1 MNYSDC
7 SLSILLEISPFLQ
20 AGFIV
25 PAIGMIILLVVSALI
40 SGSEVA
46 FFSMKPV
53 DLEELRMSSEPSSER
68 IISLLE
74 MPDRNIGSRNLLAT
88 ILVVNNLVNIVIILL
103 STSVVSTLVP
113 PGSLSPLLEAIIHIA
128 TVTFLIVLF
137 GEVIPKVYATNYGMK
152 LAKIMSLP
160 LQISQRIFWVLWKPL
175 VSLGGLLDKRN
186 PQSGNNISVEE
197 LGHALQLTDSA
208 QRSSEEK
215 RILEGII
222 TFGTKDVKQI
232 MTSRVDM
239 EALPTDF
246 SFEEVNA
253 QIVQMGFSRIPVY
266 KGSVD
271 EIAGILYIK
280 DLLPHLDNENF
291 EWQSIIRLPF
301 FVPEKKKI
309 DDMLREFQER
319 KNHMAIVV
327 DEYGGTSGL
336 VTLEDV
342 IEEIVGDI
350 TDEFD
355 DEDLQYSKLDD
366 LNYVFEGKTALIDI
380 YRVLEIDGADFEG
393 VKGESDTLAGFI
405 IEQAGKIPHKG
416 ERTTFGDFT
425 FTIESADKRKI
436 KRVKITLLEKHSE

>member
-1 MNYSDC
+1 M
-7 SLSILLEISPFLQ
+7 L
-20 AGFIV
+20 V
-25 PAIGMIILLVVSALI
+25 LLVVSALI

-46 FFSMKPV
+46 FFSLKPD
-53 DLEELRMSSEPSSER
+53 DLEELRMSSDDHSER
-68 IISLLE
+68 VITLLE

-103 STSVVSTLVP
+103 STTVVSTLAP
-113 PGSLSPLLEAIIHIA
+113 PGSLDPVLEAVIHIA
-128 TVTFLIVLF
+128 AVTFLIVLF

-152 LAKIMSLP
+152 LAKIMALP
-160 LQISQRIFWVLWKPL
+160 LQICQRILWILWKPL
-175 VSLGGLLDKRN
+175 VSMGSLLDKRN
-186 PQSGNNISVEE
+186 PYSGNNISVEE
-197 LGHALQLTDSA
+197 LGHALELTDSA
-208 QRSSEEK
+208 QRSNEEK

-232 MTSRVDM
+232 MTSRVDI
-239 EALPTDF
+239 EAIPTEF
-246 SFEEVNA
+246 TFEEVNA
-253 QIVQMGFSRIPVY
+253 QIVSLGFSRIPVY
-266 KGSVD
+266 KGSLD
-271 EIAGILYIK
+271 EILGVLYIK
-280 DLLPHLDNENF
+280 DLLPHLDNKEF
-291 EWQSIIRLPF
+291 DWQSIIRPPF

-355 DEDLQYSKLDD
+355 SEDLQYSRLDE

-380 YRVLEIDGADFEG
+380 YRVLGIDGEDFESA
-393 VKGESDTLAGFI
+393 KGESDTLAGFI
-405 IEQAGKIPHKG
+405 IEQAGKIPQKG
-416 ERTTFGDFT
+416 ERTTFGDIT

-436 KRVKITLLEKHSE
+436 KRVKITLLENHQE